1 MESKKGL
8 YMFIVNSYLLAVIFC
23 IVTMLCWGSWAN
35 TQKMATKK
43 WSFQLYYWDYG
54 LGVLIISLILAF
66 TMGSTGSEGR
76 SFLLDLQQ
84 ANLDSMISAFIGGV
98 LFNLANI
105 LLVAA
110 IDIAGMA
117 IAFPVAIGLALV
129 IGVIVN
135 YLNDPI

>member
-1 MESKKGL
+1 
-8 YMFIVNSYLLAVIFC
+8 MFIVNSYLLAVIFC